1 MGNMNT
7 LLSSQEDV
15 PRAESVG
22 QQCNVK
28 LQATGKASCSK
39 PPLRVHDVQLLKESA
54 LDTIDV
60 LLKEEGGSAL
70 VEQEHTALLEAAAN
84 WDDYCRQFF
93 SLVDEDFDD
102 DDQDREDRT
111 QNTKLLRQIQAKQKV
126 LDELARKVQASR
138 NKAHQMLH
146 DECKAN
152 EALCQ
157 GLPLAKMRQPHVDPT
172 AQRDLEKSEE
182 ILQVWERHFPKL
194 KEDACALSS
203 RIKGTQVRRLRTL
216 NTAFKTLE
224 TKHAK
229 TEEEAKGSK
238 RSCTMQRHPR
248 VTKKMRTR

>member
-1 MGNMNT
+1 
-7 LLSSQEDV
+7 
-15 PRAESVG
+15 
-22 QQCNVK
+22 
-28 LQATGKASCSK
+28 
-39 PPLRVHDVQLLKESA
+39 
-54 LDTIDV
+54 
-60 LLKEEGGSAL
+60 
-70 VEQEHTALLEAAAN
+70 
-84 WDDYCRQFF
+84 
-93 SLVDEDFDD
+93 
-102 DDQDREDRT
+102 
-111 QNTKLLRQIQAKQKV
+111 LRQIQAKQKV